1 MALKFQFFEGLT
13 GSTVKISTCT
23 WNKNEIYTNMYRIF
37 HFRFHKSSSFTD
49 VFPKIDT
56 SVRWKSMDRKKRKWI
71 KSFPYLILGSFRS
84 SRATAS
90 AGALSPFDTSMYG
103 NNGGFGFPG
112 FPSYSGQM
120 GPVNPMAS
128 MFGSGNP
135 MSGSGN
141 SPMSRPMG
149 FSGGMSPMG
158 GFMGQMN
165 PMMGASAGLTNQKTP
180 NVNQTD
186 CDPAPYT
193 CPAPPPWCQRIV
205 DEKGCTKCACGNDL
219 KAYYDKLKGV
229 TENITST
236 TTAAPVNQTVT
247 VTSQTT
253 PSTTAVNGVSTTTD
267 APPLGKACLANFFCT
282 LDCRTGYQTDATGCP
297 LCVCNA
303 DIDIFTQAPPPD
315 SSTSLVPLTTVPIAS
330 SSSPGGVASFVCPGI
345 FDCMK
350 QCMNGYRVDSRGC
363 PRCEC
368 IQ

>member
-1 MALKFQFFEGLT
+1 
-13 GSTVKISTCT
+13 
-23 WNKNEIYTNMYRIF
+23 
-37 HFRFHKSSSFTD
+37 
-49 VFPKIDT
+49 
-56 SVRWKSMDRKKRKWI
+56 
-71 KSFPYLILGSFRS
+71 
-84 SRATAS
+84 
-90 AGALSPFDTSMYG
+90 MYG

-229 TENITST
+229 TENVTST

-253 PSTTAVNGVSTTTD
+253 PSTTTVNGVSTTTD
-267 APPLGKACLANFFCT
+267 TPPLGKACLANFFCT

-315 SSTSLVPLTTVPIAS
+315 SSTSPVPLTTVPIAS

-350 QCMNGYRVDSRGC
+350 QCMNGYRVDSQGC

>member
-1 MALKFQFFEGLT
+1 SCLPAPWCTTITDLNGCR
-13 GSTVKISTCT
+13 TCEC
-23 WNKNEIYTNMYRIF
+23 NR
-37 HFRFHKSSSFTD
+37 
-49 VFPKIDT
+49 
-56 SVRWKSMDRKKRKWI
+56 
-71 KSFPYLILGSFRS
+71 SFRS